1 MSLPEP
7 YYSDGT
13 TTLFHGD
20 CVEVMR
26 EMQAGS
32 VDAVVTDPPYGLEFM
47 GKEWDRLALRAD
59 GNPNFRPNGK
69 HVEDRD
75 GEKWRPGSTYGAPKK
90 NPRCRNCNGLK
101 TAPENRP
108 SKCRC
113 ETPDWDTR
121 TAEYGRTMQVWHEAW
136 CREAFRVLKPGG
148 HMLAFGGTRT
158 YHRLACAV
166 EDAGFEIRDSLMWVH
181 SQGFPKGKNVERDMA
196 VMTCKLPGRHF
207 KTEANLAAAKE
218 PQPRDH
224 VCPPTPESE
233 PYLGYNVAL
242 KPAHEPIVVARKPLS
257 EKNVASQVLATGT
270 GALNIDAA
278 RVTISDAAH
287 IKAKGY
293 HKPGNGAVGSGG
305 VYGDYSHEYDGAQA
319 PHEVSTRHDVRGRW
333 PANVL
338 MSHHESCVPVGRRK
352 VRGSNVSGKL
362 PRTGRS
368 VFYNGDNLDKET
380 RQSYA
385 DPDGFEEVQAY
396 ECARDEEGRY
406 VCPVAL
412 LDEQSGTRVGAHG
425 ANGVYRQLNYN
436 GGRKVEQN
444 TPRDDK
450 GGASRF
456 FKVFDGEPSSGR
468 WPANVLLSHHPSC
481 FPVGK
486 RKVKS
491 GNSIVEE
498 STASTIK
505 GGLGGKVS
513 RHYADA
519 SGFEE
524 VQAYEC
530 ARDKGGRYVCPV
542 ALLDEQS
549 GNVKGAVSNGKKRG
563 SGYHENFGEQV
574 QTPSYADS
582 GGASRFYKVFDGE
595 PPFKY
600 VAKASRAERNKGL
613 EGMQE
618 KPAHKL
624 DGGDFRPEG
633 RNLTSK
639 GLTHQNNHPT
649 VKPLA
654 LMRYLVRLVT
664 PPGGVV
670 LDPFA
675 GSGTTGL
682 AAVHEGVGAILIE
695 QESEYA
701 EIARRRIAHAQESVP
716 LTLETASNRG
726 LTPL

>member
-166 EDAGFEIRDSLMWVH
+166 EDAGFEIRDSLMWIH
-181 SQGFPKGKNVERDMA
+181 GQGFPKGKNVERDMA
-196 VMTCKLPGRHF
+196 VMTCKLQGRHF

-257 EKNVASQVLATGT
+257 EPSVA
-270 GALNIDAA
+270 
-278 RVTISDAAH
+278 R
-287 IKAKGY
+287 
-293 HKPGNGAVGSGG
+293 
-305 VYGDYSHEYDGAQA
+305 
-319 PHEVSTRHDVRGRW
+319 
-333 PANVL
+333 NVL
-338 MSHHESCVPVGRRK
+338 KHGCGAINVDGCRILGAAGDGHWTHKREIGDGNIYGGGGRQEKDFGNVNPHGGRFPSNLLLSHVPPDENGEGGCVPVGRRK
-352 VRGSNVSGKL
+352 VKPGNGSGVVGKSRGPESRKVYGKL
-362 PRTGRS
+362 N
-368 VFYNGDNLDKET
+368 VLDEHHGYT
-380 RQSYA
+380 YT

-396 ECARDEEGRY
+396 ECARDEEGRLL
-406 VCPVAL
+406 CAVAL
-412 LDEQSGTRVGAHG
+412 LDEQSGT
-425 ANGVYRQLNYN
+425 L
-436 GGRKVEQN
+436 
-444 TPRDDK
+444 
-450 GGASRF
+450 
-456 FKVFDGEPSSGR
+456 
-468 WPANVLLSHHPSC
+468 
-481 FPVGK
+481 
-486 RKVKS
+486 KS
-491 GNSIVEE
+491 GKPGIRGE
-498 STASTIK
+498 
-505 GGLGGKVS
+505 
-513 RHYADA
+513 
-519 SGFEE
+519 
-524 VQAYEC
+524 
-530 ARDKGGRYVCPV
+530 
-542 ALLDEQS
+542 
-549 GNVKGAVSNGKKRG
+549 KGAVNSSAAYGAESRKAG
-563 SGYHENFGEQV
+563 DPMTGFG
-574 QTPSYADS
+574 DS
-582 GGASRFYKVFDGE
+582 GGASRFFQVFSEGE

-600 VAKASRAERNKGL
+600 VAKASRKDRG
-613 EGMQE
+613 EG
-618 KPAHKL
+618 
-624 DGGDFRPEG
+624 
-633 RNLTSK
+633 NS
-639 GLTHQNNHPT
+639 HPT
-649 VKPLA
+649 TKPTA
-654 LMRYLVRLVT
+654 LLQYLVRLVCR
-664 PPGGVV
+664 PGGTV
-670 LDPFA
+670 LDPFL
-675 GSGTTGL
+675 GSGTT
-682 AAVHEGVGAILIE
+682 AVACIREGMGCIGIE
-695 QESEYA
+695 QESEYVQ
-701 EIARRRIAHAQESVP
+701 IARTRIAHATNESEGHRDKRRSP
-716 LTLETASNRG
+716 STLPANGTNGIGSQDSLWRDSG
-726 LTPL
+726 CSDTG